1 MSFLDNKETLVKIL
15 KLILVLILLY
25 LFLNY
30 IGGLFLPFII
40 GYILCIILYPLFK
53 ILTNRYKIPKHIS
66 SILCIV
72 LLILL
77 IIFVGVGIVG
87 QIVTEAK
94 EFSKDLPIY
103 IESIKSTFNDINE
116 KTQELIKILP
126 DVLENTIINFF
137 ENSSSIIGEFLGN
150 GLKNTS
156 IKVIKKVPN
165 ALMITIISI
174 ISCYLMLIDKENIQ
188 NFIVKQLPKKYAD
201 KFNIIKSGIGE
212 AVFGYIKAQSIIM
225 CLIATICF
233 IGLLIL
239 KAPYALF
246 IAVVVGIIDALPVFG
261 SGFILWPWAL
271 YNVITKNYGLSVGLI
286 IIYVVVLSTRQF
298 VEPKIL
304 GKQIGI
310 HPLAT
315 LMSIYIGLQVFGI
328 FGFIIGP
335 IIMVII
341 KALQNENVLPE
352 WR

>member
-1 MSFLDNKETLVKIL
+1 MYFLDNKESIIKVI
-15 KLILVLILLY
+15 KLFIFL
-25 LFLNY
+25 LFLYIFINY

-53 ILTNRYKIPKHIS
+53 ILNNRYKIPKPIS
-66 SILCIV
+66 SILCISALV
-72 LLILL
+72 FLV
-77 IIFVGVGIVG
+77 IFLGVGIVG
-87 QIVTEAK
+87 QIVKEAK
-94 EFSKDLPIY
+94 EFAKDLPYY
-103 IESIKSTFNDINE
+103 IESIKLTFDEINN
-116 KTQELIKILP
+116 KAQDLIKILP
-126 DVLENTIINFF
+126 DGLERTFINFL
-137 ENSSSIIGEFLGN
+137 ENSSSIIGELLGN

-156 IKVIKKVPN
+156 IKVIRKTPN

-174 ISCYLMLIDKENIQ
+174 ISCYLMLIDKENMQ
-188 NFIVKQLPKKYAD
+188 KFIIRQLPKKYAD
-201 KFNIIKSGIGE
+201 KFSIVKTGIGD
-212 AVFGYIKAQSIIM
+212 AVFGYIRAQAIIM

-246 IAVVVGIIDALPVFG
+246 IAVIIGIVDALPVFG

-271 YNVITKNYGLSVGLI
+271 YNVITKNYGLAIGLI
-286 IIYVVVLSTRQF
+286 IMYVVILLTRQF

-315 LMSIYIGLQVFGI
+315 LMSIYVGLQVFGV

-341 KALQNENVLPE
+341 KALQNENILPN

>member
-1 MSFLDNKETLVKIL
+1 MNFLDKRENLVKIL
-15 KLILVLILLY
+15 KLILVLLGIY
-25 LFLNY
+25 LFLHY

-53 ILTNRYKIPKHIS
+53 ILNNKYKIPKPIS
-66 SILCIV
+66 SILCIIV
-72 LLILL
+72 LIVV
-77 IIFVGVGIVG
+77 ISFIGVGIVG
-87 QIVTEAK
+87 QIIKEGK
-94 EFSKDLPIY
+94 EFSKDLPYY
-103 IESIKSTFNDINE
+103 IESIKITFDEINE
-116 KTQELIKILP
+116 KIQSLISVLP
-126 DVLENTIINFF
+126 NGLENMILDFL
-137 ENSSSIIGEFLGN
+137 ENSSSITGEFLGN

-156 IKVIKKVPN
+156 ISVIKKVPN

-174 ISCYLMLIDKENIQ
+174 ISCYLMLIDKENMQ
-188 NFIVKQLPKKYAD
+188 KFIIRQLPERYAD
-201 KFNIIKSGIGE
+201 KFSVVKSGIGS
-212 AVFGYIKAQSIIM
+212 AVFGYIRAQAIIM

-239 KAPYALF
+239 NAPYALF
-246 IAVVVGIIDALPVFG
+246 IAVVIGIIDALPVFG
-261 SGFILWPWAL
+261 SGFILWPWSL
-271 YNVITKNYGLSVGLI
+271 YNVITGNYGLSIVLI
-286 IIYVVVLSTRQF
+286 IIYVVVLLTRQF

-315 LMSIYIGLQVFGI
+315 LMSIYIGLQIFGV

-341 KALQNENVLPE
+341 KALQNEDILPK

>member
-1 MSFLDNKETLVKIL
+1 MYFSDNKNTIL
-15 KLILVLILLY
+15 KIIRLILFLVFIY

-53 ILTNRYKIPKHIS
+53 ILNNRYKIPKPLS
-66 SILCIV
+66 SILCIAI
-72 LLILL
+72 LIFLVVFL
-77 IIFVGVGIVG
+77 GVGVIG
-87 QIVTEAK
+87 QIVKEGK
-94 EFSKDLPIY
+94 EFIKDLPYY
-103 IESIKSTFNDINE
+103 INSIKITFDEINE
-116 KTQELIKILP
+116 NVKSLMTILP
-126 DVLENTIINFF
+126 DGLEKTFINLFDNF
-137 ENSSSIIGEFLGN
+137 SSIIGEFLGN

-188 NFIVKQLPKKYAD
+188 KFIIKQLPKKYSD
-201 KFNIIKSGIGE
+201 KFGIVKSGIGD
-212 AVFGYIKAQSIIM
+212 AVFGYIRAQLIIM

-246 IAVVVGIIDALPVFG
+246 IAVVIGIIDALPVFG

-271 YNVITKNYGLSVGLI
+271 YNVITQNYGLAIGLI
-286 IIYVVVLSTRQF
+286 IIYVVILVTRQL
-298 VEPKIL
+298 VEPRIL

-315 LMSIYIGLQVFGI
+315 LMSIYVGLQIFGA

-335 IIMVII
+335 ILMVII
-341 KALQNENVLPE
+341 KALQNENVLPK

>member
-1 MSFLDNKETLVKIL
+1 MYFLDNKESIIKVI
-15 KLILVLILLY
+15 KLFIFL
-25 LFLNY
+25 LFLYIFINY

-53 ILTNRYKIPKHIS
+53 ILNNRYKIPKPIS
-66 SILCIV
+66 SILCISALV
-72 LLILL
+72 FLV
-77 IIFVGVGIVG
+77 IFLGVGIVG
-87 QIVTEAK
+87 QIVKEAK
-94 EFSKDLPIY
+94 EFAKDLPYY
-103 IESIKSTFNDINE
+103 IESIKLTFDEINN
-116 KTQELIKILP
+116 KAQDLIKILP
-126 DVLENTIINFF
+126 DGLERTFINFL
-137 ENSSSIIGEFLGN
+137 ENSSSIIGELLGN

-156 IKVIKKVPN
+156 IKVIRKAPN

-174 ISCYLMLIDKENIQ
+174 ISCYLMLIDKENMQ
-188 NFIVKQLPKKYAD
+188 KFIIRQLPKKYAD
-201 KFNIIKSGIGE
+201 KFSIVKTGIGD
-212 AVFGYIKAQSIIM
+212 AVFGYIRAQAIIM

-246 IAVVVGIIDALPVFG
+246 IAVVIGIVDALPVFG

-271 YNVITKNYGLSVGLI
+271 YNVITKNYGLAIGLI
-286 IIYVVVLSTRQF
+286 IMYVVILLTRQF

-315 LMSIYIGLQVFGI
+315 LMSIYVGLQVFGV

-341 KALQNENVLPE
+341 KALQNENILPN

>member
-1 MSFLDNKETLVKIL
+1 MYFLDNKESIIKII
-15 KLILVLILLY
+15 KLFIFL
-25 LFLNY
+25 LFLYIFINY

-53 ILTNRYKIPKHIS
+53 ILNNRYKIPKPIS
-66 SILCIV
+66 SILCISALV
-72 LLILL
+72 FLV
-77 IIFVGVGIVG
+77 IFLGVGIVG
-87 QIVTEAK
+87 QIVKEAK
-94 EFSKDLPIY
+94 EFAKDLPYY
-103 IESIKSTFNDINE
+103 IESIKITFDEINN
-116 KTQELIKILP
+116 KAQDLIKILP
-126 DVLENTIINFF
+126 DGLERTFINFL
-137 ENSSSIIGEFLGN
+137 ENSSSIIGELLGN

-156 IKVIKKVPN
+156 IKVIRKAPN

-174 ISCYLMLIDKENIQ
+174 ISCYLMLIDKENMQ
-188 NFIVKQLPKKYAD
+188 KFIIRQLPKKYAD
-201 KFNIIKSGIGE
+201 KFSIVKTGIGD
-212 AVFGYIKAQSIIM
+212 AVFGYIRAQAIIM

-246 IAVVVGIIDALPVFG
+246 IAVIIGIVDALPVFFFC
-261 SGFILWPWAL
+261 FILWPWAL
-271 YNVITKNYGLSVGLI
+271 YNVITKNYGLAIGLI
-286 IIYVVVLSTRQF
+286 IMYVVILLTRQF

-315 LMSIYIGLQVFGI
+315 LMSIYVGLQVFGV

-341 KALQNENVLPE
+341 KALQNENILPN

>member
-1 MSFLDNKETLVKIL
+1 MYFLDNKESIIKII
-15 KLILVLILLY
+15 KLFIFL
-25 LFLNY
+25 LFLYIFINY

-53 ILTNRYKIPKHIS
+53 ILNNRYKIPKPIS
-66 SILCIV
+66 SILCISALV
-72 LLILL
+72 FLV
-77 IIFVGVGIVG
+77 IFLGVGIVG
-87 QIVTEAK
+87 QIVKEAK
-94 EFSKDLPIY
+94 EFAKDLPYY
-103 IESIKSTFNDINE
+103 IESIKITFDEINN
-116 KTQELIKILP
+116 KAQDLIKILP
-126 DVLENTIINFF
+126 DGLERTFINFL
-137 ENSSSIIGEFLGN
+137 ENSSSIIGELLGN

-156 IKVIKKVPN
+156 IKVIRKAPN

-174 ISCYLMLIDKENIQ
+174 ISCYLMLIDKENMQ
-188 NFIVKQLPKKYAD
+188 KFIIRQLPKKYAD
-201 KFNIIKSGIGE
+201 KFSIVKTGIGD
-212 AVFGYIKAQSIIM
+212 AVFGYIRAQAIIM

-246 IAVVVGIIDALPVFG
+246 IAVIIGIVDALPVFG

-271 YNVITKNYGLSVGLI
+271 YNVITKNYGLAIGLI
-286 IIYVVVLSTRQF
+286 IMYVVILLTRQF

-315 LMSIYIGLQVFGI
+315 LMSIYVGLQVFGV

-341 KALQNENVLPE
+341 KALQNENILPN

>member
-1 MSFLDNKETLVKIL
+1 MSFLANKENILKII
-15 KLILVLILLY
+15 KLILSLLFIY

-53 ILTNRYKIPKHIS
+53 ILNKRYKIPKHLS
-66 SILCIV
+66 SILCIST
-72 LLILL
+72 LIFLVVF
-77 IIFVGVGIVG
+77 IGVGVVG
-87 QIVTEAK
+87 QIIKEGK
-94 EFSKDLPIY
+94 EFIKDLPFY
-103 IESIKSTFNDINE
+103 INSIKLTFDQIN
-116 KTQELIKILP
+116 QSIKGFFTILP
-126 DVLENTIINFF
+126 DGLERTVINFF
-137 ENSSSIIGEFLGN
+137 ENFSSLVGEFLSN

-188 NFIVKQLPKKYAD
+188 KFIIRQLPKKYSD
-201 KFNIIKSGIGE
+201 KFNIVKSGIGD
-212 AVFGYIKAQSIIM
+212 AVFGYIRAQLIIM
-225 CLIATICF
+225 CLIAAICF
-233 IGLLIL
+233 IGLLTL

-246 IAVVVGIIDALPVFG
+246 IAVVIGIIDALPVFG
-261 SGFILWPWAL
+261 SGFIIWPWAL
-271 YNVITKNYGLSVGLI
+271 YNVIIQNYGLAIGLI
-286 IIYVVVLSTRQF
+286 IIYVVILVTRQI

-315 LMSIYIGLQVFGI
+315 LMSIYVGLQLFGV

-335 IIMVII
+335 VIMVVI
-341 KALQNENVLPE
+341 KALQNENILPK